1 MENQGVGLQKSLS
14 KWSVLSMG
22 LGCVVGWSWIIYA
35 GFWGS
40 TPGTLGGILAFVI
53 AGLLCSFVG
62 IVYAE
67 LTSAFPR
74 AGGDV
79 VFVFEG
85 LGDKAA
91 VLTGWC
97 VMLLWVGLIMIEAMM
112 LPVIMTGLGISIP
125 TWGHLWD
132 FAGGAVYLSYFLVTL
147 VVNLFFAYINYRGAE
162 LSGKVQTAA
171 VFIMLA
177 AALVFCIGG
186 VSFGDPENAKP
197 LFTGMSGLTLVMLMV
212 PGFLSGF
219 NAIPQIAEE
228 ANMPAKAVGRAVVL
242 TVWASVIFYILIIVG
257 LSFSAPLEVRSGEGL
272 AVVKGIHYVFKG
284 SSASTAAASFV
295 TFAALLGMLTTW
307 NAAYV
312 AASRLILG
320 LSRAKFIP
328 GNFHELHPKYG
339 TPSKAIWT
347 LFLVSTLWALV
358 GTSQVI
364 YVGIVNVSSFFLIIA
379 WATVMI
385 SFMQLRKKQPDL
397 ERPYKVP
404 AYKFTGMVAILFSIG
419 YLFLYSPISPSGG
432 LTKGEMIAAAIIFV
446 MIFLSYVLWGSRG
459 GKMTKE
465 ERRSLL
471 M

>member
-1 MENQGVGLQKSLS
+1 MENQGVGLKKSLS

-40 TPGTLGGILAFVI
+40 MPGTLGGILAFVV
-53 AGLLCSFVG
+53 AGLLCSFIG
-62 IVYAE
+62 LVYAE
-67 LTSAFPR
+67 LTSAYPR

-91 VLTGWC
+91 ILTGWC

-112 LPVIMTGLGISIP
+112 LPVIMTGLGIAIP

-132 FAGGAVYLSYFLVTL
+132 FAGGAVYLSYFFVTL
-147 VVNLFFAYINYRGAE
+147 LVNLFFAYINHRGAE
-162 LSGKVQTAA
+162 LSGKFQTAA

-177 AALVFCIGG
+177 AAVFFCVSG
-186 VSFGDPENAKP
+186 VSFGNIQNAKP
-197 LFTGMSGLTLVMLMV
+197 LFTGMSGLTPVMLMV

-242 TVWASVIFYILIIVG
+242 TVWASVLFYILIVVG
-257 LSFSAPLEVRSGEGL
+257 LSFAAPLEVRSGEGL
-272 AVVKGIHYVFKG
+272 AVVNGIQYMFKG
-284 SSASTAAASFV
+284 STAAASFV

-312 AASRLILG
+312 AASRLMLG

-347 LFLVSTLWALV
+347 LFFISTLWALV

-397 ERPYKVP
+397 ERPYQVP
-404 AYKFTGMVAILFSIG
+404 FYKFTGTVAILFSIG
-419 YLFLYSPISPSGG
+419 YLLLYTPLSPSGG
-432 LTKGEMIAAAIIFV
+432 LTTGEMIAAAIIFV
-446 MIFLSYVLWGSRG
+446 MIILSYVLWGSRE
-459 GKMTKE
+459 GKMSE
-465 ERRSLL
+465 DERRKLL

>member
-1 MENQGVGLQKSLS
+1 MEKQEVGLQKSFS

-53 AGLLCSFVG
+53 AGLLCSFIG
-62 IVYAE
+62 LVYAE

-91 VLTGWC
+91 ILTGWC

-112 LPVIMTGLGISIP
+112 LPIIMIGLGIPIP

-132 FAGGAVYLSYFLVTL
+132 FAGAPVYLSYFLVSL
-147 VVNLFFAYINYRGAE
+147 AANLFFAYINHRGAE
-162 LSGKVQTAA
+162 ISGRFQTAA
-171 VFIMLA
+171 VVLLFA
-177 AALVFCIGG
+177 AAVFFCVSG
-186 VSFGDPENAKP
+186 VSLGDPQNAKP
-197 LFTGMSGLTLVMLMV
+197 LFTGISGLTLVMLMV

-242 TVWASVIFYILIIVG
+242 TVWGSVLFYIFIVVG
-257 LSFSAPLEVRSGEGL
+257 LSFAAPLEVRAGEGL
-272 AVVKGIHYVFKG
+272 VVVKGIDLIFRG
-284 SSASTAAASFV
+284 SVAARSFV
-295 TFAALLGMLTTW
+295 TFAALLGMLTSW

-312 AASRLILG
+312 AASRLIFG

-328 GNFHELHPKYG
+328 GNFHQVHPKYG

-347 LFLVSTLWALV
+347 LFLISTLWALV

-379 WATVMI
+379 WAIVMI
-385 SFMQLRKKQPDL
+385 SFMQLRKKQPEL
-397 ERPYKVP
+397 ERPYQVP
-404 AYKFTGMVAILFSIG
+404 FYKFTGSVAVIFSIG
-419 YLFLYSPISPSGG
+419 YLLLYSPLSPSGG
-432 LTKGEMIAAAIIFV
+432 LTNGEMIACLTIFV
-446 MIFLSYVLWGSRG
+446 LIILSYVLWGSRE
-459 GKMTKE
+459 GKMTAE
-465 ERRSLL
+465 ERRKLL
-471 M
+471 REG